1 MPAEFVLERIL
12 RTVVLGIGNIILS
25 DEGVGVRAA
34 EALQAAFELPAD
46 VEVIDGGTAGM
57 ELLGPL
63 AGIDLLLVLD
73 AIKAGRE
80 PGTVVTLVGAE
91 VPVLF
96 RSKLS
101 PHQIGISDVL
111 AGLEFSG
118 EAPRDLV
125 LIGCE
130 PDSLELGLELT
141 PAVAAQ
147 VPEMVRLAVAE
158 LARRGVL
165 LTGRIDSGNSHA

>member
-1 MPAEFVLERIL
+1 L

-34 EALQAAFELPAD
+34 EALSAAYELPAD

-63 AGIDLLLVLD
+63 SGVDLLLVLD

-80 PGTVVTLVGAE
+80 PGAVVTLTGAE
-91 VPVLF
+91 VPVFF
-96 RSKLS
+96 RARLS
-101 PHQIGISDVL
+101 PHQISICDVL

-130 PDSLELGLELT
+130 PESLELGLELT
-141 PAVAAQ
+141 PTVAAQ
-147 VPEMVRLAVAE
+147 VPTMMRLAVKE
-158 LARRGVL
+158 LARRGIQ
-165 LTGRIDSGNSHA
+165 LTGKATCT

>member
-1 MPAEFVLERIL
+1 L
-12 RTVVLGIGNIILS
+12 RTVILGIGNIILS

-34 EALQAAFELPAD
+34 EALTAAYELPAD
-46 VEVIDGGTAGM
+46 VEMIDGGTAGM

-63 AGIDLLLVLD
+63 AGVDLLLVLD
-73 AIKAGRE
+73 AIMAGRA

-91 VPVLF
+91 VPVFF

-101 PHQIGISDVL
+101 PHQISICDVL

-118 EAPRDLV
+118 EAPKDLV

-130 PDSLELGLELT
+130 PQSLELGLELT
-141 PAVAAQ
+141 PTIAAQ
-147 VPEMVRLAVAE
+147 LPKMVRLAVAE

-165 LTGRIDSGNSHA
+165 LNKKLVCT